1 MRYILLLAIAW
12 LAIATASCNTSS
24 VSPLEWRYLSPTPGS
39 RLNSQGTTLALRN
52 GDKLDPRSIRADQ
65 FSVIGNKSGI
75 HPGEARLALDGST
88 VLFVPD
94 QPFAE
99 GETVTV
105 SVAGNIRALSG
116 RSMSPAKYSFST
128 LPNSPGIAAQEAGA
142 PVAGLNGADAISGT
156 LSYRTY
162 PELSNVMPISVT
174 TAASGTAAGYIF
186 LTGMGLSQVYDP
198 AIMIIDDAGQ
208 PVYIQNFPTKPLRR
222 LATDFKKQTVDGH
235 DYLVY
240 HLGWQPNIGWTNGK
254 GYVLDQSYAITN
266 TWNIANG
273 YEGYGADLHELQLLD
288 NGNAL
293 LLSYVPVPYDLSPF
307 GGPVDGSVVDI
318 VIQEQDRSH
327 NVVFEWRGLQHIPL
341 TNSYFSLTATLPV
354 DYMHTNG
361 IEPDS
366 DGNLLI
372 SSRNTSD
379 VVKIDRNTGGIL
391 WRMGGRNNEFN
402 FNGDSGFWLQHD
414 VRRLPNGNITVF
426 DNGNFHSPSASRQV
440 EYQVDEVNKVLTRTW
455 QFPLDASRFTNI
467 MGNAQRL
474 PNGNTIGSWAVLNK
488 VTEVTPNGSVAI
500 ELKLGE
506 WSYRAFR
513 DTWVATPRDPA
524 RLIALT
530 GTDPTTATLYFAWN
544 GATDIKFY
552 QIYAGPTITS
562 TTLLTTTGRTG
573 FETSVTLSNLPADT
587 CVFQV
592 RPVRLTGGNL
602 PLSNIAR
609 GRDTPVCASR

>member
-1 MRYILLLAIAW
+1 MRFILLLSVACLVIT
-12 LAIATASCNTSS
+12 TASCNTNNGD
-24 VSPLEWRYLSPTPGS
+24 PLAWRYLSPTPGS
-39 RLNSQGTTLALRN
+39 PLNSQGTTLALRN
-52 GDKLDPRSIRADQ
+52 GDRLDPRSISADQ

-75 HPGEARLALDGST
+75 HPGEARLALDGCT
-88 VLFVPD
+88 LLFIPD
-94 QPFAE
+94 RPFAE
-99 GETVTV
+99 GENVTV
-105 SVAGNIRALSG
+105 SVAGGIRTKSG
-116 RSMSPAKYSFST
+116 RSLSPANFTFST
-128 LPNSPGIAAQEAGA
+128 IPYSPGISAEI
-142 PVAGLNGADAISGT
+142 PVTSVAGLNGAGAITGT
-156 LSYRTY
+156 MSYRTY
-162 PELSNVMPISVT
+162 PELSNVMPITVS
-174 TAASGTAAGYIF
+174 APASGTAPGYIF
-186 LTGMGLSQVYDP
+186 LTGMGLSQIYDP

-208 PVYIQNFPTKPLRR
+208 PVYIQSFANNTPRP
-222 LATDFKKQTVDGH
+222 LATDFKKQSVGGQ

-240 HLGWQPNIGWTNGK
+240 HLGWQPNIAWTNGK

-273 YEGYGADLHELQLLD
+273 YEAFGADLHDLQLLD

-293 LLSYVPVPYDLSPF
+293 LLSYVPVPYDLTRF
-307 GGPVDGSVVDI
+307 GGPADGSVVDM
-318 VIQEQDRSH
+318 VIQEQDSAR
-327 NVVFEWRGLQHIPL
+327 NVVFEWRGLQHVPL
-341 TNSYFSLTATLPV
+341 TNSYFPLTATLPV
-354 DYMHTNG
+354 DYMHTNA
-361 IEPDS
+361 IEPDR

-372 SSRNTSD
+372 SNRNTSD
-379 VVKIDRNTGGIL
+379 VIKIDRNTGKVL

-402 FNGDSGFWLQHD
+402 FSGDSGFWLQHD
-414 VRRLPNGNITVF
+414 VRRLPNGNITLF

-440 EYQVDEVNKVLTRTW
+440 EYQIDEVNKVVTRTW

-467 MGNAQRL
+467 MANAQRL

-513 DTWVATPRDPA
+513 DTWEATPRDPA

-573 FETSVTLSNLPADT
+573 FESSVTLSNLPANT

-592 RPVRLTGGNL
+592 RPVRLTGGEM
-602 PLSNIAR
+602 PLSNVVSR
-609 GRDTPVCASR
+609 RDTSACALR